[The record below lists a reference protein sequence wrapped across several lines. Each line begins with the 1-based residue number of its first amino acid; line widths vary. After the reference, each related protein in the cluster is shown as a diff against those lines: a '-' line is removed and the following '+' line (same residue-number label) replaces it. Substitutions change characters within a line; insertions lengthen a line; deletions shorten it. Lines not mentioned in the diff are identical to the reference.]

1 MNDSVKPAPLNPATV
16 WLARRVVGTQR
27 RASGHLIK
35 FVVPAVFSL
44 VFAARRDDLLSLTVR
59 LSFQHSSVR
68 LTYPRE
74 RNEKPISVRSVFQ
87 GEEESR
93 SFASSWLLT
102 APIKIYNS
110 HHRLK
115 VRQGATRLRQSFRA
129 STEGRVQEPFR
140 PARIDS
146 GPSAVNL
153 QARAGGERPRQR
165 CVYGWGRFLLGAE
178 KHRGRL
184 NHENRKTPISKP
196 AANDQ
201 RPKVQAVTMRA
212 RIRRS

>member
-68 LTYPRE
+68 FTCPRE

-110 HHRLK
+110 HHRLR

-129 STEGRVQEPFR
+129 STEGRDRNHSGRQESILGRR
-140 PARIDS
+140 P
-146 GPSAVNL
+146 
-153 QARAGGERPRQR
+153 
-165 CVYGWGRFLLGAE
+165 
-178 KHRGRL
+178 
-184 NHENRKTPISKP
+184 
-196 AANDQ
+196 
-201 RPKVQAVTMRA
+201 
-212 RIRRS
+212 